1 MPQKV
6 HAGVQ
11 GAIGSH
17 DDLNNSSDNG
27 GLSEVEQILKQKTF
41 SRQVTPVTSLN
52 WLQMEGSLLN
62 YVVML
67 IMDFFFFWVIVFITP
82 ASLPI
87 KIKSFIKF
95 IY

>member
-11 GAIGSH
+11 GAIGSR

-52 WLQMEGSLLN
+52 
-62 YVVML
+62 
-67 IMDFFFFWVIVFITP
+67 
-82 ASLPI
+82 
-87 KIKSFIKF
+87 
-95 IY
+95 

>member
-52 WLQMEGSLLN
+52 
-62 YVVML
+62 
-67 IMDFFFFWVIVFITP
+67 
-82 ASLPI
+82 
-87 KIKSFIKF
+87 
-95 IY
+95 